1 MTVEELVGALDIAPF
16 SCHTI
21 CIKAIHMDLTALF
34 IQVVQEDL
42 NSKDPKK
49 SSLIKEWLGK
59 NSVPQSISIR
69 IGNWMETFLV
79 KCLGDKNK
87 LDLLKKKGRNM
98 IITVD
103 GEDHQIDLLGQME
116 DGVLITREVK
126 CNLDLDRGKTRDTL
140 RREEQIERGL
150 EEQFDVSVDGGIFCP
165 FYYGTVKADG
175 KFGMVFGMQW
185 FIDTFQLDFTV
196 EDFQKIGKSEEL
208 HKLLGL

>member
-1 MTVEELVGALDIAPF
+1 MDIT
-16 SCHTI
+16 S
-21 CIKAIHMDLTALF
+21 LF
-34 IQVVQEDL
+34 IEVVQEDM
-42 NSKDPKK
+42 NSKSAKK
-49 SSLIKEWLGK
+49 SSLIKEWLTK
-59 NSVPQSISIR
+59 DAVPQSILIR
-69 IGNWMETFLV
+69 CGNWMETFLV

-116 DGVLITREVK
+116 DGVLITREIK

-165 FYYGTVKADG
+165 FYYGTIKKDG
-175 KFGMVFGMQW
+175 KFGMIFGMQW
-185 FIDTFQLDFTV
+185 FIDTFELDFTV
-196 EDFQKIGKSEEL
+196 EDFQKIGKSEKL